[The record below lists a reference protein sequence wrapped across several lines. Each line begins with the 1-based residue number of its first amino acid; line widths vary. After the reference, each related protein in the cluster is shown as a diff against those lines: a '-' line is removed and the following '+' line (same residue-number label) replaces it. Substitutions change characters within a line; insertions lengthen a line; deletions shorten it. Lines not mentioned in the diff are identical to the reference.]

1 MCDSTS
7 EDGIEARVD
16 VIPFHESL
24 LASGDGVVIPS
35 LYVVLFEPL
44 DSGWDGDL
52 GITCGTSRCLARLA
66 PGTLHCFFRAV
77 QEAFGSIREKAATTC
92 TCDHNVVGGVR
103 PEHTQGVLLYHRAAS
118 DDGGAFPDGHLVQIN
133 HSRIQEPACGPEA
146 RMPCTRMGIREKA
159 ATTCTCDHNVVGGV
173 RPEHTHEEGC
183 LAQRIE
189 EGYPQKQ
196 AQTTRNQ

>member
-35 LYVVLFEPL
+35 LYVVIFEPL

-92 TCDHNVVGGVR
+92 TRDHNVVGGVR
-103 PEHTQGVLLYHRAAS
+103 PAPVSTRPNMSAITSWWAAVRCFS
-118 DDGGAFPDGHLVQIN
+118 FQNTCKVFRCTTARLQTT
-133 HSRIQEPACGPEA
+133 EA
-146 RMPCTRMGIREKA
+146 RSLTGTSYKSTTAGSRNLLVDQKLGCHARGWAFGRKLQQPA
-159 ATTCTCDHNVVGGV
+159 HATTM
-173 RPEHTHEEGC
+173 
-183 LAQRIE
+183 
-189 EGYPQKQ
+189 
-196 AQTTRNQ
+196 

>member
-66 PGTLHCFFRAV
+66 SGTLHCFFRVV

-92 TCDHNVVGGVR
+92 TCDRNVVGGVR
-103 PEHTQGVLLYHRAAS
+103 PAFFIWISDCVLCSTSVDKTKYVS
-118 DDGGAFPDGHLVQIN
+118 DHLLVGRCEMLFIPN
-133 HSRIQEPACGPEA
+133 QELVP
-146 RMPCTRMGIREKA
+146 
-159 ATTCTCDHNVVGGV
+159 
-173 RPEHTHEEGC
+173 
-183 LAQRIE
+183 LLLFF
-189 EGYPQKQ
+189 
-196 AQTTRNQ
+196 